1 MTEKHPRFT
10 MPEGTESAAETSSDF
25 ERDGPV
31 STSTPGEAVSILQDP
46 YLGDYMPEPQPKS
59 HPTTN

>member
-10 MPEGTESAAETSSDF
+10 MPPGTESAAETNLEF
-25 ERDGPV
+25 EQEGPV
-31 STSTPGEAVSILQDP
+31 STSTPGEAVSTLQDP

-59 HPTTN
+59 YPVTD